1 MNDVSS
7 IFASLQD
14 GTSVLV
20 ALYDGEDR
28 LRYAN
33 PAFRAAYHLDAA
45 ETPLWPDLMR
55 RNHRARCGTVIRA
68 PDFEAWLTST
78 QSRRGKTGFRA
89 FETDLVDGRWL
100 WMTEAVQQDGWMLC
114 IASDITS
121 LRAEERIVRQARDL
135 AIRASQTDDLTG
147 VSNRRFVMERLEHML
162 QGPEPSPG
170 PHGSI
175 ALLDIDRFKRI
186 NDDHGHQAGDQVLC
200 DFAARMQA
208 QVRRADCFG
217 RVGGEEFL
225 LVLPNT
231 RIEQARAIVERMLAD
246 LCGSPAAPSLPG
258 LVYTFSAGLAEARP
272 GDTASQLYARA
283 DRALYTAKAGGRS
296 RIHVDGPALARTAAA

>member
-1 MNDVSS
+1 MNDVPS
-7 IFASLQD
+7 IFASLHD
-14 GTSVLV
+14 DTSVLV

-33 PAFRAAYHLDAA
+33 PAFRAAYHLEAA

-55 RNHRARCGTVIRA
+55 RNHRSGRGTVIQA

-78 QSRRGKTGFRA
+78 RSRRGKTGFRA

-100 WMTEAVQQDGWMLC
+100 WMTEAVQADGWMLC

-121 LRAEERIVRQARDL
+121 LRTEERIVRQARDL

-147 VSNRRFVMERLEHML
+147 VSNRRFVMERLEDML
-162 QGPEPSPG
+162 RAAETPPEAT
-170 PHGSI
+170 GSI
-175 ALLDIDRFKRI
+175 ALLDIDRFKLI
-186 NDDHGHQAGDQVLC
+186 NDRYGHQAGDRVLC
-200 DFAARMQA
+200 DFAARVQA

-225 LVLPNT
+225 LLLPQT
-231 RIEQARAIVERMLAD
+231 PIRQATAIVERMLAE
-246 LCGSPAAPSLPG
+246 LRRSPPPRDLPG
-258 LVYTFSAGLAEARP
+258 LAYSFSAGIAEAGP

-283 DRALYTAKAGGRS
+283 DQALYAAKSRGRS
-296 RIHVDGPALARTAAA
+296 RVHVGRPALDGTQAA